1 MASLRAGTRKDGST
15 YVQVLYR
22 VDGKQSSTSFED
34 MASAVKFQMLARKFG
49 PAKALETIQTDPEL
63 LTLTVTEWLEHH
75 IEHLT
80 GVRKSTLHD
89 YRAYMKNDIVPALG
103 ELPLMVLSR
112 DDIARW
118 VQVMVDKG
126 ASGKTIAN
134 KHGFLSSVLNAA
146 VRAGHIPT
154 NPAVGQRLPTSERA
168 DMVCLTREEF
178 AKLLASVTEPWRP
191 LVEFLVASGC
201 RWGEATALR
210 PSDVDRKAGTVR
222 ITRAW
227 KRTYDRGGY
236 EIGPPKTKR
245 SIRTINVPKSVL
257 EKLHYSGDWL
267 FVNRAGRPVR
277 HNGFHDRVW
286 QPATERVWPSV
297 DAEGNPI
304 DKSKL
309 VRRPRVHDLRHTC
322 ASWMVLAGVPLPVVQ
337 AHLGHESINTTIS
350 LYTHLDRR
358 SSEAAADAIAAVLAG
373 GQSGPDKF
381 TSRGVASD
389 SNRHLP

>member
-1 MASLRAGTRKDGST
+1 MASLRGGTRKDGST

-34 MASAVKFQMLARKFG
+34 MASAVKFQKLARKFG

-63 LTLTVTEWLEHH
+63 LTLTVSEWLEHH
-75 IEHLT
+75 IEHLI
-80 GVRKSTLHD
+80 GVRKSTLYD
-89 YRAYMKNDIVPALG
+89 YRAYAKNDIVPALG
-103 ELPLMVLSR
+103 ELPLMVLSC

-118 VQVMVDKG
+118 VQVMVEKG

-154 NPAVGQRLPTSERA
+154 NPAAGQRLPTSERA
-168 DMVCLTREEF
+168 DMACLTREEF
-178 AKLLASVTEPWRP
+178 AKLLAAVTEPWRP

-257 EKLHYSGDWL
+257 DKLHYSGDWL
-267 FVNRAGRPVR
+267 FVNRAGRPIR

-286 QPATERVWPSV
+286 RPAIERVWPSV
-297 DAEGNPI
+297 DPEGNPF

-358 SSEAAADAIAAVLAG
+358 SSEAAADAIEAVLG
-373 GQSGPDKF
+373 GHVGD
-381 TSRGVASD
+381 A
-389 SNRHLP
+389 